1 MWLENTFE
9 LKMRAQLIVCSSE
22 STHFFAREKKTCCI
36 GCCSASNLL
45 PPWQLSDDAGEV
57 CWETMAAHL
66 PRSLRKILSTEVNFS
81 VRACVP
87 ACVRAGVRACRR
99 AGARAQSADVPE
111 CWRAGVQVCGICAG
125 MRAGVRACERAGVR
139 ACCAGVRVGG
149 RAGVHACV
157 RECVGVLCV

>member
-87 ACVRAGVRACRR
+87 ACVRAGVRARERKAQTCR
-99 AGARAQSADVPE
+99 S
-111 CWRAGVQVCGICAG
+111 
-125 MRAGVRACERAGVR
+125 AGVRACRCAGFVR
-139 ACCAGVRVGG
+139 ACGRACGLASVRVCGLAVRACGWAGG
-149 RAGVHACV
+149 QVCMRACV
-157 RECVGVLCV
+157 SAWVCCVCV